1 MATLSLDKTV
11 FLFPHCMWEW
21 EEGVGWVKNPKTI
34 SDHFSIY
41 FVQFGT
47 TLILSF
53 DNFFS
58 FQLCEGGGIKK
69 NVKVISEQFSGN
81 LEQVRWSK
89 NPKLISDQFSLHSSQ
104 FGTTLFFFILTKFF
118 FFWGGG

>member
-53 DNFFS
+53 HNF
-58 FQLCEGGGIKK
+58 LVPNCVKGGGKK
-69 NVKVISEQFSGN
+69 NVKVISEKCSGQF
-81 LEQVRWSK
+81 EKFRWP
-89 NPKLISDQFSLHSSQ
+89 N
-104 FGTTLFFFILTKFF
+104 FIFLAFLASAL
-118 FFWGGG
+118 

>member
-11 FLFPHCMWEW
+11 FLVPHCMWEW

-47 TLILSF
+47 TLIFSF
-53 DNFFS
+53 DQFLVPNYVK
-58 FQLCEGGGIKK
+58 GGRGSK
-69 NVKVISEQFSGN
+69 NVKVISEQFSSHFG
-81 LEQVRWSK
+81 
-89 NPKLISDQFSLHSSQ
+89 Q
-104 FGTTLFFFILTKFF
+104 FGTSSILLVKIKLVPDYLK
-118 FFWGGG
+118 